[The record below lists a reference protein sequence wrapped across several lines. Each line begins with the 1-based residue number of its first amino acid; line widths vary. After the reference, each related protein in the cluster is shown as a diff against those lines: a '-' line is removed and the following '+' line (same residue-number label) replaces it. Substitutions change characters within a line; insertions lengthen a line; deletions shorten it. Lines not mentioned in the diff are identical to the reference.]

1 MRPADLAEAAE
12 LLADAFVED
21 TNLASFVP
29 ARGRRERAARTTRQY
44 SSLAAL
50 PKAAAAANPKT
61 A

>member
-29 ARGRRERAARTTRQY
+29 ARGRRAGTVGSAG
-44 SSLAAL
+44 AGHVL
-50 PKAAAAANPKT
+50 PRLVG
-61 A
+61 